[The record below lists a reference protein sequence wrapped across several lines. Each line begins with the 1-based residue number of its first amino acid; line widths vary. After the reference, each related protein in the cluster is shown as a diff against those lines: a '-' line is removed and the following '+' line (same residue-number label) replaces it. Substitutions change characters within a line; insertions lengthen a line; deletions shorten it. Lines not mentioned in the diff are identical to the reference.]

1 MLDLTNPYRD
11 DAWPTVEVD
20 EQSPHDSPDEP
31 MGSKTKF
38 WVRVNSKGETRPW
51 LFKFARVKDGEVR
64 GEDWAEV
71 LVHRL
76 AGLIDIPTA
85 LVVPATY
92 RGRRGVLS
100 RHMLG
105 RLAEELVHGNE
116 LLAAFHPDYEPLVE
130 RENAGYTVEA
140 IQASLV
146 GFGITHP
153 EGLLAPPE
161 ADGFDAIA
169 WYLTL
174 DAWVAAQDR
183 HHENWAAIVGGGL
196 PRLAPSFD
204 HGNALGFQESDMRI
218 AKLLRDPTGIRRW
231 VERGHSHHFAGRP
244 VLVDLAHEALAASHA
259 SVRETLLG
267 RLSGVNFEEVEQ
279 IVRGVPRT
287 ILSEAKAS
295 FVVEV
300 LKENR
305 RRLVDGY

>member
-71 LVHRL
+71 LVHRV

-116 LLAAFHPDYEPLVE
+116 LLAAFHPDYEPWSNE
-130 RENAGYTVEA
+130 RMRGTRLRRSKRPLLDSASR
-140 IQASLV
+140 IQRAC
-146 GFGITHP
+146 
-153 EGLLAPPE
+153 
-161 ADGFDAIA
+161 
-169 WYLTL
+169 W
-174 DAWVAAQDR
+174 R
-183 HHENWAAIVGGGL
+183 R
-196 PRLAPSFD
+196 PRPT
-204 HGNALGFQESDMRI
+204 ALMRS
-218 AKLLRDPTGIRRW
+218 PGT
-231 VERGHSHHFAGRP
+231 
-244 VLVDLAHEALAASHA
+244 
-259 SVRETLLG
+259 
-267 RLSGVNFEEVEQ
+267 
-279 IVRGVPRT
+279 
-287 ILSEAKAS
+287 
-295 FVVEV
+295 
-300 LKENR
+300 
-305 RRLVDGY
+305 